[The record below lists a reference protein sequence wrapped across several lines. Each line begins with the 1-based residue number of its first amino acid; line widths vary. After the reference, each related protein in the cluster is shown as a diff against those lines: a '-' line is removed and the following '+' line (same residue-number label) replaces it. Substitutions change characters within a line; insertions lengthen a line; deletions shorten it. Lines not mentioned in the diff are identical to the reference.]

1 MKHESPTRDN
11 HYTNREHR
19 HGRGRVNLIR
29 VAQNLIA
36 MVVLIWVHW
45 VIDYMTGNVTELS
58 EVLVMGFFLVWVYRD
73 GQE

>member
-1 MKHESPTRDN
+1 M
-11 HYTNREHR
+11 
-19 HGRGRVNLIR
+19 NLIR